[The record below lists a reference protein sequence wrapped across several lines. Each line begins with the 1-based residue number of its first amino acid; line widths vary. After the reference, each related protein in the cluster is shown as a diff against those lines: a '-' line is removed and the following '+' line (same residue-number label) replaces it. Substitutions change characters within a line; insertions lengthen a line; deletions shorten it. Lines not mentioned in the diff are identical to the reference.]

1 MTSTATPDIRLGD
14 LRQGDLRLLTDP
26 LAQRLLNGAE
36 LGRLGYVALD
46 GTPRVIPVGFV
57 WTGTA
62 VVLATFRRSPK
73 IAALRARPDVALT
86 VDRPGPPPEL
96 LSLRGTITVD
106 DVDGVPEVYRAMQEQ
121 YYGPEQAAATVEA
134 LTRSGAQMSV
144 LTLRPTW
151 VGLLD
156 FQTRLPS
163 ALAPDAA

>member
-1 MTSTATPDIRLGD
+1 MQTAANDTI
-14 LRQGDLRLLTDP
+14 RQGDLRLLEDP
-26 LAQRLLNGAE
+26 LARRLLNGAE

-57 WTGTA
+57 WTGTDI
-62 VVLATFRRSPK
+62 VLATFRGSPK
-73 IAALRARPDVALT
+73 IRALRARPEVALT

-96 LSLRGTITVD
+96 LTLRGTITVAH
-106 DVDGVPEVYRAMQEQ
+106 VDGVPEVYREMQEQ
-121 YYGPEQAAATVEA
+121 YYGAEQAAATVEA
-134 LTRSGAQMSV
+134 LNASGAKMAV

-163 ALAPDAA
+163 ALVQSDAA